1 MTTYREAG
9 VDIDAAADALSRM
22 KPLIKS
28 TFTPNVIRDVGA
40 FGGFYSLDLSKWK
53 QPVLVSSI
61 DGVGTKVKVA
71 IQVNRH
77 DTIGEDLVNHCV
89 NDIAVC
95 GADPLY
101 FLDYFATARLV
112 PMVAEAIMRGLAR
125 ACKQSGIALI
135 GGETAEMPDVYMQE
149 DYDLAGT
156 VVGMVEKDRI
166 IDGSQVCS
174 GDVLLGL
181 ASAGLHTNGYTLA
194 RRVLMGPLSIFQP
207 DDRPEELAGESV
219 AGALLR
225 VHKNYLGVIRDLRP
239 VAHAFV
245 HVTGGG
251 IENNTRRVI
260 PEAHSFTVEYAA
272 WERPPIFG
280 LIQRHGNVPERDM
293 RRTFNLGIGLVVA
306 VAPSDVDAV
315 TALAARHNET
325 PVRIGSVQ

>member
-22 KPLIKS
+22 KPLINS

-40 FGGFYSLDLSKWK
+40 FGGFYSLDLSKWS
-53 QPVLVSSI
+53 QPVLVSSM

-77 DTIGEDLVNHCV
+77 NTIGEDLVNHSV

-95 GADPLY
+95 GAEPLY

-112 PMVAEAIMRGLAR
+112 PKVAEAIMQGLTR
-125 ACKQSGIALI
+125 ACRQSGIALI
-135 GGETAEMPDVYMQE
+135 GGETAEMPDIYMQE

-166 IDGSQVCS
+166 MDGSQVRR

-181 ASAGLHTNGYTLA
+181 PSSGLHTNGYTLA
-194 RRVLMGPLSIFQP
+194 RRVLMGPLSVFQP

-219 AGALLR
+219 AEALLQ
-225 VHKNYLGVIRDLRP
+225 VHRNYLGVIRDLRP

-251 IENNTRRVI
+251 IGDNTRRVI
-260 PEAHSFTVEYAA
+260 PEDHNFTVEYSA

-280 LIQRHGNVPERDM
+280 LIQRHGNVPENDM

-315 TALAARHNET
+315 MDLAARHNET
-325 PVRIGSVQ
+325 PIRIGSVQ